1 MKKKPP
7 EHENLERWMVSYAD
21 FMTLLFALFVVLYA
35 FAMAKQ
41 SDAKSI
47 AESIA
52 QAFNEASVVNSP
64 GGALLVPGSLATQLA
79 EEVQEAVKQQ
89 LDASQGDTG
98 KQIIENGGV
107 MMNFQTT
114 STVSQEERDDT
125 TSGSDDERDG
135 QNNADSATSA
145 GDLVISE
152 NETSRN
158 ENPKSNEPDGGSQT
172 GEGGLQAGGSA
183 DAFERGGK
191 DQVDADT
198 IGEGKVGTHF
208 DAVRRSI
215 SETVS
220 ESGMEN
226 FIDINEDPHW
236 LSININSGLLFA
248 EDSASVLAAS
258 RPVIQ
263 KIAVV
268 LSGINNYVRI
278 RGYTDDSFIPN
289 GIFRN
294 SWDLSA
300 NRAVSVLNELEKSG
314 INPERMAI
322 EKLFLHQAKIDT
334 VKVQDAMVI
343 QQAESRINYFIA
355 NLGSREKVEEYF
367 RKPLP
372 ELKEQMIEVIRN
384 QYTVQEVQRN
394 LTKDVKATP
403 SDVRKYYATLP
414 PDSIPYIPQQV
425 EVKLLSLNPVIPQ
438 QEIDDVKARLRDF
451 TNKINSGENEF
462 STLAILYS
470 EDGSSMYGG
479 EIGFKSR
486 SELVPEFA
494 SVAFNL
500 NDTKKVSKIVETE
513 FGYHIIQLIEKRGD
527 RINCRHILLKPKV
540 AQKDLDE
547 AKTRL
552 DSIRKDMLDGKF
564 TFEEATQWISQDKDT
579 KNNKGIMVNRR
590 TSSTKFEMA
599 DLPQEIAKVVDKM
612 EVGDISEP
620 FIMIDQSRN
629 KEIVAIVKLSR
640 RIEGHKANLSDD
652 YQILKNMY
660 ENNRKAKIIDDWVV
674 KKQKE
679 TYVRIDDDWRN
690 CEFKYSGWIKK

>member
-1 MKKKPP
+1 MKIK
-7 EHENLERWMVSYAD
+7 
-21 FMTLLFALFVVLYA
+21 FA
-35 FAMAKQ
+35 
-41 SDAKSI
+41 I
-47 AESIA
+47 I
-52 QAFNEASVVNSP
+52 
-64 GGALLVPGSLATQLA
+64 ALLLGVAVQASAQNNIA
-79 EEVQEAVKQQ
+79 EEVAWVVGDEPIYKSDIEEQYMQ
-89 LDASQGDTG
+89 LQYER
-98 KQIIENGGV
+98 QPIEGNPYC
-107 MMNFQTT
+107 
-114 STVSQEERDDT
+114 
-125 TSGSDDERDG
+125 
-135 QNNADSATSA
+135 
-145 GDLVISE
+145 VI
-152 NETSRN
+152 
-158 ENPKSNEPDGGSQT
+158 
-172 GEGGLQAGGSA
+172 
-183 DAFERGGK
+183 
-191 DQVDADT
+191 
-198 IGEGKVGTHF
+198 
-208 DAVRRSI
+208 
-215 SETVS
+215 
-220 ESGMEN
+220 
-226 FIDINEDPHW
+226 
-236 LSININSGLLFA
+236 
-248 EDSASVLAAS
+248 
-258 RPVIQ
+258 
-263 KIAVV
+263 
-268 LSGINNYVRI
+268 
-278 RGYTDDSFIPN
+278 
-289 GIFRN
+289 
-294 SWDLSA
+294 
-300 NRAVSVLNELEKSG
+300 
-314 INPERMAI
+314 PERMAI

-500 NDTKKVSKIVETE
+500 NDTKKVSKIVETQ
-513 FGYHIIQLIEKRGD
+513 FGFHIIQLIEKRGD

>member
-1 MKKKPP
+1 MKIK
-7 EHENLERWMVSYAD
+7 
-21 FMTLLFALFVVLYA
+21 FA
-35 FAMAKQ
+35 
-41 SDAKSI
+41 I
-47 AESIA
+47 I
-52 QAFNEASVVNSP
+52 
-64 GGALLVPGSLATQLA
+64 ALLLGVAVQASAQNNIA
-79 EEVQEAVKQQ
+79 EEVAWVVGDEPIYKSDIEEQYMQ
-89 LDASQGDTG
+89 LQY
-98 KQIIENGGV
+98 
-107 MMNFQTT
+107 
-114 STVSQEERDDT
+114 ERQPI
-125 TSGSDDERDG
+125 DG
-135 QNNADSATSA
+135 NPYC
-145 GDLVISE
+145 VI
-152 NETSRN
+152 
-158 ENPKSNEPDGGSQT
+158 
-172 GEGGLQAGGSA
+172 
-183 DAFERGGK
+183 
-191 DQVDADT
+191 
-198 IGEGKVGTHF
+198 
-208 DAVRRSI
+208 
-215 SETVS
+215 
-220 ESGMEN
+220 
-226 FIDINEDPHW
+226 
-236 LSININSGLLFA
+236 
-248 EDSASVLAAS
+248 
-258 RPVIQ
+258 
-263 KIAVV
+263 
-268 LSGINNYVRI
+268 
-278 RGYTDDSFIPN
+278 
-289 GIFRN
+289 
-294 SWDLSA
+294 
-300 NRAVSVLNELEKSG
+300 
-314 INPERMAI
+314 PERMAI

-372 ELKEQMIEVIRN
+372 ELKEQMIEVTSN

>member
-1 MKKKPP
+1 MNIK
-7 EHENLERWMVSYAD
+7 
-21 FMTLLFALFVVLYA
+21 FA
-35 FAMAKQ
+35 
-41 SDAKSI
+41 I
-47 AESIA
+47 I
-52 QAFNEASVVNSP
+52 
-64 GGALLVPGSLATQLA
+64 ALLLGVAVQASAQNNIA
-79 EEVQEAVKQQ
+79 EEVAWVVGDEPIYKSDIEEQYMQ
-89 LDASQGDTG
+89 LQY
-98 KQIIENGGV
+98 
-107 MMNFQTT
+107 
-114 STVSQEERDDT
+114 ERQPI
-125 TSGSDDERDG
+125 DG
-135 QNNADSATSA
+135 NPYC
-145 GDLVISE
+145 VI
-152 NETSRN
+152 
-158 ENPKSNEPDGGSQT
+158 
-172 GEGGLQAGGSA
+172 
-183 DAFERGGK
+183 
-191 DQVDADT
+191 
-198 IGEGKVGTHF
+198 
-208 DAVRRSI
+208 
-215 SETVS
+215 
-220 ESGMEN
+220 
-226 FIDINEDPHW
+226 
-236 LSININSGLLFA
+236 
-248 EDSASVLAAS
+248 
-258 RPVIQ
+258 
-263 KIAVV
+263 
-268 LSGINNYVRI
+268 
-278 RGYTDDSFIPN
+278 
-289 GIFRN
+289 
-294 SWDLSA
+294 
-300 NRAVSVLNELEKSG
+300 
-314 INPERMAI
+314 PERMAI

-674 KKQKE
+674 KNQKE